1 MLPRPLVGLGPSI
14 RANVR
19 PILPIK
25 RRAFPILLPG
35 PSLVASRAFSLWPS
49 QSHATPSSLP
59 IETIPS
65 PPPPPRPPTMSELSM
80 PSSLPDPTL
89 WEPLSTL
96 LVSLPATLH
105 LTWPL
110 FIPLLTL
117 LIRSSSMVPLQLWQ
131 RRQMRRFAT
140 VIRPRLK
147 GVHERLALGL
157 RDSSRRKGLSYEQ
170 YEQEYKKAVSR
181 LSLCNAIFPADP
193 MDFFSFFLP
202 QSKEATHQMYR
213 SYGFHPRLTMYIG
226 PLVNIPLFIFI
237 SLILRD
243 ACQRALLVL
252 PFSPAHLP
260 LPSSATLTPEILSNL
275 QDLATSSFLW
285 CPSLCLPDSTMFVPL
300 MVGLATLLNTEVS
313 AKMRRAVMRAGKEV
327 DRIEDGRIAGN
338 AVLGVRVGQVGAL
351 GTRGLTAAEK
361 RRVTVINSRREGN
374 DRTRGLTTQV
384 RTTNG
389 PKEQV
394 QEVVD
399 GEDEEE
405 PRNSRIIT
413 NAMRCASVA
422 FIPIA
427 AMAPVAVCL
436 YWLTSNCLTLLTNL
450 TFAYYDR
457 TRERKERL
465 DKILR
470 R

>member
-14 RANVR
+14 RSNVR

-25 RRAFPILLPG
+25 KRAFPMLLPG

-49 QSHATPSSLP
+49 QSNATPSPLP
-59 IETIPS
+59 IETLPS
-65 PPPPPRPPTMSELSM
+65 PPPPPPRPPTMSELSM
-80 PSSLPDPTL
+80 PTSLPDPTL

-110 FIPLLTL
+110 FLPLLTL
-117 LIRSSSMVPLQLWQ
+117 LIRSSSMIPLQLWQ

-147 GVHERLALGL
+147 GVHESLALNL

-170 YEQEYKKAVSR
+170 YEQEYKKA
-181 LSLCNAIFPADP
+181 
-193 MDFFSFFLP
+193 
-202 QSKEATHQMYR
+202 SKEATRQMYR

-226 PLVNIPLFIFI
+226 PLINIPLFIFI

-252 PFSPAHLP
+252 PLSPAHLP

-300 MVGLATLLNTEVS
+300 MVGLATLVNTEVS
-313 AKMRRAVMRAGKEV
+313 AKLRRAVMRAGKEV
-327 DRIEDGRIAGN
+327 DRIEGRIAGN
-338 AVLGVRVGQVGAL
+338 AVVGLRMGQVGAL
-351 GTRGLTAAEK
+351 GTSGLTAAEK
-361 RRVTVINSRREGN
+361 RRITVINSRREGN
-374 DRTRGLTTQV
+374 DGTRGLTTQT

-394 QEVVD
+394 QEVVEA
-399 GEDEEE
+399 EDEEE
-405 PRNSRIIT
+405 PRSSRIIT